1 MSYLLQFL
9 PFMVAFAQQTGPT
22 TSTFM
27 DRLLGWGAGIGGG
40 IIALFLIV
48 SLVKDGIEFAK
59 GQGSVSIW
67 KIVGKALFLILIIG
81 LVFLATNY
89 KTLGN
94 TAKGIG
100 DKAINAVNNEMNV
113 ILP

>member
-1 MSYLLQFL
+1 MATIYALYLKFM
-9 PFMVAFAQQTGPT
+9 PFMIAFAGNE
-22 TSTFM
+22 SFV
-27 DRLLGWGAGIGGG
+27 DKLVKWAAGFGGG
-40 IIALFLIV
+40 IVAVFLIV

-67 KIVGKALFLILIIG
+67 KILGKAIFLILIIG
-81 LVFLATNY
+81 LVFLAQNY

-100 DKAINAVNNEMNV
+100 DKAVNTVNTEMNN